1 MGAVQSRG
9 KATDAG
15 LLRADIPK
23 LRLFHHPGSDIEALP
38 LHHRAFTGA
47 VDNPKSAQTHKR
59 ACRTSMQLHAASL
72 QILAGVEGVEPANA
86 GIKIRCLNQLGD
98 TPTQDDCQLPC
109 GALTANL

>member
-1 MGAVQSRG
+1 MGAVSSRS
-9 KATDAG
+9 KAADAG
-15 LLRADIPK
+15 LILTNIPK

-47 VDNPKSAQTHKR
+47 DDDPKSAQARRR
-59 ACRTSMQLHAASL
+59 ACRTSMQSHAASL

-98 TPTQDDCQLPC
+98 TP
-109 GALTANL
+109 A